1 MSDTTVT
8 ADNSLPEKIDF
19 IHQSHYGNNSFM
31 WSVLAI
37 MIGVVVFIIASVA
50 ILFAL
55 GIIGTALPT
64 DDMPDGFED
73 HLLLLASFLAFY
85 PAFWVAQT
93 KIHKRK
99 WLDLITS
106 APTFRWSV
114 LRNAAFLS
122 GGAMIILALYEW
134 FSGGATW
141 VYDSNS
147 YWSFLIV
154 TLILVPFQAAS
165 EEILLR
171 GYANQFFVRYLKS
184 PWVVYVITSMIF
196 ASLHFANPEADSGYF
211 YQYALLIFVAG
222 FTACIVTHY
231 TGGLEAAIGMHIF
244 NNLVVFTVA
253 GYDIPGEPTT
263 TLLSLG
269 EIQFSWFDTIIAVL
283 FEFVVAFIVIWYL
296 KRQQSR
302 TILSANTINITP

>member
-8 ADNSLPEKIDF
+8 VEGSLPEKTDF
-19 IHQSHYGNNSFM
+19 IHQTHYGNNSFM

-37 MIGVVVFIIASVA
+37 MIGVVVFFIASVA
-50 ILFAL
+50 IFFAL

-64 DDMPDGFED
+64 EVMPEGFDD

-99 WLDLITS
+99 WLDLLTS
-106 APTFRWSV
+106 APMFRWSAV
-114 LRNAAFLS
+114 QNAALLY

-141 VYDSNS
+141 AYDSNS

-154 TLILVPFQAAS
+154 TLLLVPFQAAS

-196 ASLHFANPEADSGYF
+196 ASMHFANPEADAGYF
-211 YQYALLIFVAG
+211 YQYALLLFVAG
-222 FTACIVTHY
+222 FSACIVTHY
-231 TGGLEAAIGMHIF
+231 TGGLEAAIGMHII
-244 NNLVVFTVA
+244 NNLIVFAVA
-253 GYDIPGEPTT
+253 GFDIPGEPQTA
-263 TLLSLG
+263 LLSYG
-269 EIQFSWFDTIIAVL
+269 AIQFSWFDTAVAIG
-283 FEFVVAFIVIWYL
+283 FEFITVFGVIWLYRH
-296 KRQQSR
+296 RQGHQTS
-302 TILSANTINITP
+302 TVHVTP